1 MDIKSWIKNPEI
13 KAVLSAIT
21 KNGKEARFIGGCV
34 RNHLLRKPVHDLDI
48 ATQELP
54 QKIISLLNDAG
65 IKAIPTGLKHGTI
78 IAVINH
84 KNFEITTLRRDIQTD
99 GRHAVVQFTEDWEQ
113 DAARRD
119 FTINAISV
127 DLEGTI
133 FDYFNGRQD
142 LDTKIIRFV
151 GHAPDRINEDYLRI
165 LRYFR
170 LITTLSLNIGDQ
182 KELDAC
188 IDQVEKLTDLS
199 AERIRSELFKILS
212 SKMEKNIMPMMY
224 EEGVLGVILPHVT
237 FPDRLRQLARLEAN
251 KLQIKTIIPDP
262 LRRLAAL
269 IETDVSGIA
278 EVTNALKLSKIENKR
293 LTNMKKRTSDIC
305 WDMSHNDL
313 QRAIFRRGNTTV
325 IDLALLN
332 WADMLISPSGN
343 ISEAE
348 EGWFHIISTATKQ
361 IGQGPSLPIKG
372 QDVVDLG
379 IPPGRRISRL
389 LNQVEE
395 WWLMNGCVADRKACL
410 NELKLLVDLT

>member
-1 MDIKSWIKNPEI
+1 MDIKPWMKNPEI

-21 KNGKEARFIGGCV
+21 KNGKEARFVGGCV
-34 RNHLLRKPVHDLDI
+34 RNHLLRQPIHDLDI

-78 IAVINH
+78 MAVINH

-119 FTINAISV
+119 FTVNAISV

-142 LDTKIIRFV
+142 LDAKIIRFV

-170 LITTLSLNIGDQ
+170 LIATLSLNIGDQ

-212 SKMEKNIMPMMY
+212 SKMEKNIMPHGTMEY
-224 EEGVLGVILPHVT
+224 
-237 FPDRLRQLARLEAN
+237 
-251 KLQIKTIIPDP
+251 
-262 LRRLAAL
+262 
-269 IETDVSGIA
+269 
-278 EVTNALKLSKIENKR
+278 LK
-293 LTNMKKRTSDIC
+293 
-305 WDMSHNDL
+305 
-313 QRAIFRRGNTTV
+313 
-325 IDLALLN
+325 
-332 WADMLISPSGN
+332 
-343 ISEAE
+343 
-348 EGWFHIISTATKQ
+348 
-361 IGQGPSLPIKG
+361 
-372 QDVVDLG
+372 
-379 IPPGRRISRL
+379 
-389 LNQVEE
+389 
-395 WWLMNGCVADRKACL
+395 
-410 NELKLLVDLT
+410 